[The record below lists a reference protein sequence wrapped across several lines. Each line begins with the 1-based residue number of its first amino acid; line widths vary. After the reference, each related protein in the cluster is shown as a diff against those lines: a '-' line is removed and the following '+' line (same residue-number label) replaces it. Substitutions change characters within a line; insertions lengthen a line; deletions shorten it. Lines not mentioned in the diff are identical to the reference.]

1 MLSNLHMANKSF
13 DGTLWYQRTFISS
26 NSLESNHLLVTIG
39 RSRHRGNC
47 RDRDIQRYREVSCSV
62 FSIVGLGRTPLLLYI
77 PYWLIV
83 HHAAMYNEQPYNF
96 YKVLLETYHNC
107 QNVLNCQFNKIR
119 HFEHIL
125 SQYYHFYTCCCQF
138 SVDTN
143 ICY

>member
-1 MLSNLHMANKSF
+1 MNTYWVSTAIFTPVVVNIQLILTFVIKFSTTIWLLISGATA
-13 DGTLWYQRTFISS
+13 DIGTSK
-26 NSLESNHLLVTIG
+26 G
-39 RSRHRGNC
+39 R
-47 RDRDIQRYREVSCSV
+47 REVSCSV

-107 QNVLNCQFNKIR
+107 QNVLNCRFNKIR
-119 HFEHIL
+119 HFKHIL
-125 SQYYHFYTCCCQF
+125 SQYYHLYRCCCPF
-138 SVDTN
+138 SFDTN